1 VSVVCVAVQV
11 KLSLRQRRFLLD
23 QGYLVLRSRLDPAVL
38 ERIRGRL
45 EQVVRQTVAAWADD
59 PGLDTTEACVVADF
73 DVADPDFAPCHQHPL
88 LADAATLV
96 LGSVWHVRSLNL
108 RAPIPGSGEQ
118 GLHPDYGE
126 RRTEGPWQTLSAMW
140 CVTPFTRDNGPLRVI
155 PGSHRRAEPPIDT
168 EYGYA
173 TGMGPHPDEVKII
186 APAGSVI
193 LFNAADLWHSG
204 TFNYTPAARLAL
216 TAHFDPGAGDLP
228 SAEVATGETALLLW
242 ADLPTAAGGR
252 FRGGRAAG

>member
-1 VSVVCVAVQV
+1 
-11 KLSLRQRRFLLD
+11 
-23 QGYLVLRSRLDPAVL
+23 
-38 ERIRGRL
+38 
-45 EQVVRQTVAAWADD
+45 
-59 PGLDTTEACVVADF
+59 
-73 DVADPDFAPCHQHPL
+73 
-88 LADAATLV
+88 
-96 LGSVWHVRSLNL
+96 
-108 RAPIPGSGEQ
+108 
-118 GLHPDYGE
+118 
-126 RRTEGPWQTLSAMW
+126 
-140 CVTPFTRDNGPLRVI
+140 
-155 PGSHRRAEPPIDT
+155 
-168 EYGYA
+168 
-173 TGMGPHPDEVKII
+173 MGPHPDEVKII